1 VGEVKNFDLKITFPE
16 AVVSPVGFN
25 ISTSGANSQLAIASA
40 SVSQFGISLSSSK
53 SVSLNT
59 QGTLSSN
66 PSGLGYANQATLDL
80 GSVSNAVNGVTDSG
94 DSIQLLLSH

>member
-1 VGEVKNFDLKITFPE
+1 LD
-16 AVVSPVGFN
+16 FN

-40 SVSQFGISLSSSK
+40 SVSQFGSSLSSST
-53 SVSLNT
+53 SVTLNT

-80 GSVSNAVNGVTDSG
+80 GSVSNAVNGVTDSRDSMSFTVAVKFSNVPVNQAG
-94 DSIQLLLSH
+94 DTANV